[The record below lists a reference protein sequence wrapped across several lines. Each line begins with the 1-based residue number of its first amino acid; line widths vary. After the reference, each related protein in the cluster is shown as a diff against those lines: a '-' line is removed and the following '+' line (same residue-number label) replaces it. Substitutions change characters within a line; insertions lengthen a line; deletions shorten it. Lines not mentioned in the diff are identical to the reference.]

1 MAYTINDL
9 KQDLVGTSHGTT
21 LNQIQGV
28 DQLIYRA
35 GRKLL
40 NDCDPMETIRIGQIN
55 NALYDQ
61 VYDYILP
68 DDLKGDRIID
78 IRPMLNRNLSDRFTQ
93 WNNNTFDMQK
103 DFTGNPG
110 GAFTIQ
116 YNTGIKSVRIAK
128 NIVPGVL
135 VNDCDNP
142 TSNGIWT
149 VSNLASNIRTNTVNF
164 VQGGGALMLD
174 FLAGADPSTATISND
189 TMTAIDISDQ
199 EDQGSFFL
207 AVYFP
212 DATIINS
219 VELQWGSSLADYWTN
234 TVTGTQSANVFQNGW
249 NILRFDWQTATEVGV
264 PDATAIDTAVVNI
277 EYDGTA
283 TTGVLV
289 DNLSAVKGLAYQ
301 IVYYSKFLFRD
312 ANTGAFQ
319 ETVTDDSNII
329 NLDVDS
335 YNLLFNLCAY
345 YAAQQQQGGNSA
357 FDVTYFLNEYQTHL
371 KNYVA
376 KIKSQTI
383 APMNTYYRM
392 PRRNVVRI
400 LPY

>member
-1 MAYTINDL
+1 
-9 KQDLVGTSHGTT
+9 
-21 LNQIQGV
+21 
-28 DQLIYRA
+28 
-35 GRKLL
+35 
-40 NDCDPMETIRIGQIN
+40 
-55 NALYDQ
+55 
-61 VYDYILP
+61 
-68 DDLKGDRIID
+68 
-78 IRPMLNRNLSDRFTQ
+78 
-93 WNNNTFDMQK
+93 
-103 DFTGNPG
+103 
-110 GAFTIQ
+110 
-116 YNTGIKSVRIAK
+116 
-128 NIVPGVL
+128 
-135 VNDCDNP
+135 
-142 TSNGIWT
+142 
-149 VSNLASNIRTNTVNF
+149 
-164 VQGGGALMLD
+164 
-174 FLAGADPSTATISND
+174 
-189 TMTAIDISDQ
+189 
-199 EDQGSFFL
+199 
-207 AVYFP
+207 
-212 DATIINS
+212 
-219 VELQWGSSLADYWTN
+219 
-234 TVTGTQSANVFQNGW
+234 VFQNGW